1 MENEINEL
9 SNEIDTNNEQNDVQ
23 EVEQITKDWVEL
35 NQKKNL
41 RGSHKG
47 NKGVKLL
54 ITLLVILLL
63 LAGGGFTYFKFF
75 KPDAQDIYVNLV
87 KKYGNKTSKRINDR
101 LKRSNDSY
109 LHEGNIS
116 IDSDMDDYKMLSQL
130 ALEYSIGAEPKLNT
144 LSSAINYKEKNK
156 DILKGNIYIKDDKI
170 YIKSDQISSKLLYVN
185 NKSKNNSVNSLVS
198 EKDTEDIKYLTDKI
212 NEYLQK
218 ALSKAEYKTEYG
230 RINTGNKKV
239 LVQKNIMSID
249 TTNANDIKDEFLI
262 NLRSDEK
269 CIKTI
274 AKYYGQDSKDIVTEI
289 NKRISEKSKTKPLMI
304 ELDTGIINNKL
315 ASFKITEDSKE
326 RMSIINTAHNLYK
339 IIFYDKGTESIT
351 GTVKINHE
359 NNIAIETKYKD
370 YKYYLKLVTNS
381 DQTNIKYDVK
391 VTDKNDKYLTI
402 SGKNNTNYNN
412 KIVLPK
418 LDGATDIEKLS
429 DSEMQEIEKNTQK
442 IYESSDFLTS
452 ITSKKENEGD

>member
-1 MENEINEL
+1 MKNEINEL

-326 RMSIINTAHNLYK
+326 RMSVINTAHNLYK

-452 ITSKKENEGD
+452 ITSEKENEGN

>member
-326 RMSIINTAHNLYK
+326 RMSVINTAHNLYK

-412 KIVLPK
+412 KIVLPI

>member
-116 IDSDMDDYKMLSQL
+116 IDSDMDDYKILSQL

-170 YIKSDQISSKLLYVN
+170 YIKSDQISSKLLYIN
-185 NKSKNNSVNSLVS
+185 NKSKNNSINSLVS

-326 RMSIINTAHNLYK
+326 RMSVINTAHNLYK

-452 ITSKKENEGD
+452 ITSKEENEGN

>member
-1 MENEINEL
+1 MKNEINEL